1 MSVSNEFSQIVLDLH
16 RVGDSLRPTLD
27 SLLGFYSNSEYKG
40 VKNFSQIVLDL
51 YRAGSPLR
59 PTLKTL
65 LWFYSSELNRA
76 LDAGG
81 NTFLHYAYCYRDG
94 DMIQF
99 LLNHGANISIKN
111 YAGKIATEPL

>member
-1 MSVSNEFSQIVLDLH
+1 MSASNEFSQIILDLH

-27 SLLGFYSNSEYKG
+27 SLLEFYSNSVYTG
-40 VKNFSQIVLDL
+40 VKHFSQIVLDL
-51 YRAGSPLR
+51 YRAGELLR

-81 NTFLHYAYCYRDG
+81 NTLLHYAYCYRDS

-99 LLNHGANISIKN
+99 LLNNGANLGIKN
-111 YAGKIATEPL
+111 YAGKMAIERL